1 MADENQ
7 KNASECGDLGEDG
20 TAPDLREQI
29 SRVPLL
35 PGVYLWKNADGEV
48 IYVGKAKQLR
58 NRMSQYISGTDER
71 VKIPFMMEEVCSF
84 DYIVTESEYEALVL
98 EKNLIN
104 QYKPYYNVDFR
115 DDKSYPY
122 IAIVKGD
129 RFPAIKFTRERHVP
143 TTRYFGPYT
152 DSKAARRLIDV
163 VRHVM
168 PICSAGCA
176 RYREMNR
183 QIKRAEASG
192 TEGGIGA
199 LGSGKPCFDYHV
211 GLGPGPCCGMC
222 TEEQY
227 AASVAK
233 VERFLSG
240 QRREFTEALREEM
253 HEAADELDFE
263 RAGRIKKRLE
273 VVENLKGHQ
282 HAVLSSDVDCD
293 VFGFYREETITGVN
307 VFVIREG
314 AIINSCEFVLDKG
327 RDVPSDDLIETFLVR
342 YYDDTSDIPRE
353 VVIPEPIAETESIEN
368 WLTVKLDSPHRA
380 KVRVKVARRGDKH
393 DLLQMAE
400 QNAKHSLQRFKIRT
414 RYDESR
420 INDALMQLES
430 ALALP
435 GPPMRIECY
444 DISTIHG
451 RYSVASMVV
460 FTGGRVDSS
469 QYRRFKIRMETPE
482 ANDVAM
488 MRETIDRRF
497 SEKNRADERFAKK
510 PDLVI
515 LDGGKPQLNAVASQL
530 AEMGITDI
538 PLAGLAKA
546 DEELF
551 VTWQDE
557 PVRLPLGS
565 SALYLVKAVRDEA
578 HRFAITYHR
587 KLRGKGMTA
596 SVLDGVTGLG
606 PKRKRSLL
614 REFGSVRAMV
624 GLTASELA
632 RAKGVPMEVAEEVE
646 AVLTQT
652 FPEQA
657 RAARVAAQVALESLA
672 AASEPSTLT
681 QESPGPAQDTAD
693 PTAHGEVL
701 PDSEGD
707 AGQGFQVR

>member
-1 MADENQ
+1 MATEVYGSSTL
-7 KNASECGDLGEDG
+7 K
-20 TAPDLREQI
+20 EQV
-29 SRVPLL
+29 SKVPML
-35 PGVYLWKNADGEV
+35 PGVYLWKDGGGAV
-48 IYVGKAKQLR
+48 VYVGKAKQLR
-58 NRMSQYISGTDER
+58 SRMMQYILGTDER
-71 VKIPFMMEEVCSF
+71 VKIPFMMEQVSSF

-129 RFPAIKFTRERHVP
+129 RFPAIKFTREKHIA

-152 DSKAARRLIDV
+152 DARSARNLIDV

-168 PICSAGCA
+168 PICSATCA

-183 QIKRAEASG
+183 QIKRSG
-192 TEGGIGA
+192 VYEP
-199 LGSGKPCFDYHV
+199 GKACFDHNV
-211 GLGPGPCCGMC
+211 GLGSGPCCGAC
-222 TEEQY
+222 TEEEY
-227 AASVAK
+227 AESVAK
-233 VERFLSG
+233 VEKFLSG
-240 QRREFTEALREEM
+240 QRREFIDALRKEM
-253 HEAADELDFE
+253 QTAAQELDFE
-263 RAGRIKKRLE
+263 RAARIRDRIE
-273 VVENLKGHQ
+273 VVENLKDHQ
-282 HAVLSSDVDCD
+282 HAVLPADVDCD

-314 AIINSCEFVLDKG
+314 AVINSCEFVLDKG
-327 RDVPSDDLIETFLVR
+327 RDVPSSDLIETFLVR
-342 YYDDTSDIPRE
+342 YYDETSDIPRE
-353 VVIPEPIAETESIEN
+353 VVIPEAISETDSIEC
-368 WLTVKLDSPHRA
+368 WLTDKLASKHRA
-380 KVRVKVARRGDKH
+380 KVRIKVAQRGDKH
-393 DLLQMAE
+393 NLLTLAE

-414 RYDESR
+414 RYDEQR
-420 INDALMQLES
+420 INDALLQLES

-435 GPPMRIECY
+435 SPPMRIECY

-497 SEKNRADERFAKK
+497 SKKNMADARFGKK

-515 LDGGKPQLNAVASQL
+515 LDGGKPQLNAVLAQL
-530 AEMGITDI
+530 SEMEIFDV
-538 PLAGLAKA
+538 PLVGLAKA

-606 PKRKRSLL
+606 PKRKKALL
-614 REFGSVRAMV
+614 KEFGSVRAMIGV
-624 GLTASELA
+624 PAAELA
-632 RAKGVPMEVAEEVE
+632 NKTKGLPLDVAQEVAV
-646 AVLTQT
+646 VLAQV
-652 FPEQA
+652 FPEQTQEA
-657 RAARVAAQVALESLA
+657 QELQGAQAAREAQEA
-672 AASEPSTLT
+672 
-681 QESPGPAQDTAD
+681 
-693 PTAHGEVL
+693 
-701 PDSEGD
+701 
-707 AGQGFQVR
+707 